1 MKTWMLFAALAV
13 PALLLSSAGSGQQG
27 KASQAPV
34 LVELF
39 TSQGCSSCPPADR
52 LLSTL
57 RSDPAFGGRVIPLAF
72 HVDYWNYIGWQDPF
86 SSAQWTGRQ
95 QRYAQALGNG
105 SRVYTPQLVVNGR
118 EDCVGSNA
126 GDVRDRVG
134 AALGTAPAGRVTVAA
149 TPGAAEVKVRVE
161 AAVAGKGLARDLDV
175 LVALYEDGLVT
186 PVGRGENASRTLR
199 NDYVVRRLQKAF
211 ALPPAVGSRQVGEVT
226 LPLERS
232 WKRGNLGVVAF
243 LQDPATLAVHGAAV
257 QPLARPASR

>member
-1 MKTWMLFAALAV
+1 MKSWMSIGALVV
-13 PALLLSSAGSGQQG
+13 PALLVSATGHGQQG

-57 RSDPAFGGRVIPLAF
+57 RSDSKLGGRVIPLAF

-95 QRYAQALGNG
+95 QRYAKALGNG

-126 GDVRDRVG
+126 GDVRARVG
-134 AALGTAPAGRVTVAA
+134 AALAAAPAGRVALAA
-149 TPGAAEVKVRVE
+149 TPGTEGVKVRVE
-161 AAVAGKGLARDLDV
+161 AAVAAAGLERDLDV
-175 LVALYEDGLVT
+175 LVAVYENGLVT
-186 PVGRGENASRTLR
+186 AVGRGENSSRTLR

-211 ALPPAVGSRQVGEVT
+211 ALPPAVGSRQAGEVT
-226 LPLERS
+226 LPLDRT
-232 WKRGNLGVVAF
+232 WKRANLGVVAF

-257 QPLARPASR
+257 QPLASPARR